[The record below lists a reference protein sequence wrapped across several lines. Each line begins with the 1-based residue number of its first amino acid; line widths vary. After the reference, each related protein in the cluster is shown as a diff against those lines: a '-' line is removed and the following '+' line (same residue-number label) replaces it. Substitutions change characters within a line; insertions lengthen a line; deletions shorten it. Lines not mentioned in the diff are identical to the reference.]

1 MAVELGATY
10 KAMWSHVG
18 HVSTMQTP
26 STRVSQWLFIIK
38 FNLRATWSFVSGTIK
53 SMPRVMNVLV
63 VHIKL
68 CFLDFSLSLLFLF
81 LLFYLFFIFI
91 FIFYSDL

>member
-10 KAMWSHVG
+10 KAVWSHVG

-68 CFLDFSLSLLFLF
+68 CFLDFSLSFVFIPFVL
-81 LLFYLFFIFI
+81 FIF
-91 FIFYSDL
+91 